1 MLDPTQKYECDA
13 GEVIALHG
21 PDTSNMFAAIIKMH
35 GGALHTTYLYADG
48 TAPGTPRYTLRPAR
62 PKLHVKCW
70 LVVWNQ
76 NGPCQQWLAFDS
88 GEKALEY
95 AQGLRTGGYSVAIL
109 PIDTTLTAGDGMEE
123 QS

>member
-21 PDTSNMFAAIIKMH
+21 PDVDGDFCAIVR
-35 GGALHTTYLYADG
+35 TADG
-48 TAPGTPRYTLRPAR
+48 DILSPWVLPNGHSNCGDEQFDLRPAR

-70 LVVWNQ
+70 LVVWDI
-76 NGPCQQWLAFDS
+76 GGGVESSAFDA

-95 AQGLRTGGYSVAIL
+95 AQCLRTGRCSVAIL

>member
-21 PDTSNMFAAIIKMH
+21 PDTSNMFAAIIKIH

-70 LVVWNQ
+70 LVVWQ
-76 NGPCQQWLAFDS
+76 SDGMTRETLMPSWKRARHLAS
-88 GEKALEY
+88 AKKLA
-95 AQGLRTGGYSVAIL
+95 GYPIAIL

>member
-21 PDTSNMFAAIIKMH
+21 PKTN
-35 GGALHTTYLYADG
+35 GLWLVVLRLPDG
-48 TAPGTPRYTLRPAR
+48 DFDHFYVLGDGSCGNPKYNLRPVR

-70 LVVWNQ
+70 LVVWE
-76 NGPCQQWLAFDS
+76 A
-88 GEKALEY
+88 
-95 AQGLRTGGYSVAIL
+95 GYSSFGVKSHYVEQEAKDHAQNFVINKIPVAIL